1 MFVACYRRIF
11 EAEKKENEELVEQ
24 NLSMEKNILSMA
36 REIEK
41 LRAGQIGADRR
52 VRAPG
57 KYSVS
62 LSYACIHTA
71 TISVY
76 IQRFQIID
84 EIENA
89 STSIRCWGLWND
101 EWES

>member
-1 MFVACYRRIF
+1 M
-11 EAEKKENEELVEQ
+11 EQ
-24 NLSMEKNILSMA
+24 NLSMEKNLLSMA

-62 LSYACIHTA
+62 LSLSHMP
-71 TISVY
+71 VY
-76 IQRFQIID
+76 IQLLFLCIF
-84 EIENA
+84 E
-89 STSIRCWGLWND
+89 GFK
-101 EWES
+101 